1 MYLHSSNPS
10 VLIFCNTCTVQVLR
24 EMFLFKTV
32 IVLQVNLN
40 SPLASLSIYLYDIC
54 TRVTTSSTVS
64 REAGPLYGTHA
75 VLRHE

>member
-32 IVLQVNLN
+32 IVL
-40 SPLASLSIYLYDIC
+40 
-54 TRVTTSSTVS
+54 
-64 REAGPLYGTHA
+64 
-75 VLRHE
+75 